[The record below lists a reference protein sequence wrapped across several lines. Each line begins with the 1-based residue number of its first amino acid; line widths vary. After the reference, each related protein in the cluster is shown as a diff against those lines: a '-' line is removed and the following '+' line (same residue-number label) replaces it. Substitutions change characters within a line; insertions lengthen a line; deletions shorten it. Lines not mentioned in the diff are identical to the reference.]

1 MTEDELLKVGKSGGK
16 RNFMIKQKTINFS
29 NLNNSKEVKNESV
42 ISDRKLRT
50 I

>member
-1 MTEDELLKVGKSGGK
+1 MSEDELLKVGKTGGK
-16 RNFMIKQKTINFS
+16 RNFMIKQKTINLG
-29 NLNNSKEVKNESV
+29 NLNNSKEIKNESI